1 MGCKVIITEMVPTY
15 LISSIP
21 PPPPPPLRTL
31 NSVPQAERKQRKE
44 SVLTDYGNNVSEHT
58 YFPRSQ
64 QKTFVTLWQLVPV
77 HLVKYEPTRSKIS
90 LWVWCLN
97 IFWSF

>member
-15 LISSIP
+15 LPTSFP
-21 PPPPPPLRTL
+21 PYHPPPPPPLRRL
-31 NSVPQAERKQRKE
+31 NSIPQAERKQRKE

-64 QKTFVTLWQLVPV
+64 QKTFVTLWQLQ
-77 HLVKYEPTRSKIS
+77 YQST
-90 LWVWCLN
+90 
-97 IFWSF
+97 